1 MRDLGP
7 VSRVLHQGT
16 VTADRMSRARVAMA
30 RSCSPCGPPTV
41 SIRGQRLTRFC
52 LGFHLPYSLRMWPV
66 LMRLAGVRRDE
77 SSIVWYF
84 NGRPVRSTEN
94 VYHQQYVCCPAFAL
108 GVAVLFHWHPV
119 EGCFRGTQPVCGL
132 VRAATWVPRHRSSF
146 RLRHPPNLSALSR
159 AVQPPRAVVPLN
171 CPPPLSSCTHR
182 ALAFKFDSETMPNW
196 FGLPEPTWRSATFKI
211 NYIRAWSR
219 EEVDTAGRA
228 HRSVPRTVPA
238 TGEAAISPY
247 ALQRAPMPNSPE
259 VAGLAE
265 PVPRGGWSSLPKNGV
280 RAVGRTLSYFGPVVV

>member
-1 MRDLGP
+1 
-7 VSRVLHQGT
+7 
-16 VTADRMSRARVAMA
+16 
-30 RSCSPCGPPTV
+30 
-41 SIRGQRLTRFC
+41 
-52 LGFHLPYSLRMWPV
+52 
-66 LMRLAGVRRDE
+66 
-77 SSIVWYF
+77 
-84 NGRPVRSTEN
+84 
-94 VYHQQYVCCPAFAL
+94 
-108 GVAVLFHWHPV
+108 
-119 EGCFRGTQPVCGL
+119 
-132 VRAATWVPRHRSSF
+132 
-146 RLRHPPNLSALSR
+146 
-159 AVQPPRAVVPLN
+159 
-171 CPPPLSSCTHR
+171 
-182 ALAFKFDSETMPNW
+182 MPNW